1 MARSRG
7 IEALRNAGQVD
18 KDELSDYKNFRSSI
32 CTTISRLLTETP
44 TERPTASQ
52 LLVLEFTEATIERI
66 KSLEE
71 LKIMRQTI
79 QKQEQL
85 ILRQEKEIQ
94 TLRALLKL
102 NAEGNDTLAV
112 CNVAVTQ

>member
-7 IEALRNAGQVD
+7 IEALRIAGQVD
-18 KDELSDYKNFRSSI
+18 KDELCDYKNSRPSV
-32 CTTISRLLTETP
+32 CTTISHLLSETP

-94 TLRALLKL
+94 TLRALLEL
-102 NAEGNDTLAV
+102 NAKGNDTVAV

>member
-1 MARSRG
+1 M
-7 IEALRNAGQVD
+7 
-18 KDELSDYKNFRSSI
+18 
-32 CTTISRLLTETP
+32 
-44 TERPTASQ
+44 
-52 LLVLEFTEATIERI
+52 EFTEATIERI

-94 TLRALLKL
+94 TLRALLEL
-102 NAEGNDTLAV
+102 NATGNDTLAV

>member
-7 IEALRNAGQVD
+7 IEALRIAGQVD
-18 KDELSDYKNFRSSI
+18 KDELCDYKNSRPSV
-32 CTTISRLLTETP
+32 CTTISRLLSETP

-94 TLRALLKL
+94 TLRALLEL
-102 NAEGNDTLAV
+102 NATGNDTLAV
-112 CNVAVTQ
+112 CNVAATQ

>member
-18 KDELSDYKNFRSSI
+18 KDELSDYKNFRPSI

-52 LLVLEFTEATIERI
+52 LLASEFTEATIERI

-85 ILRQEKEIQ
+85 ILKQENEIK
-94 TLRALLKL
+94 TLRALLES
-102 NAEGNDTLAV
+102 NVQANDNLSM
-112 CNVAVTQ
+112 CNMAVTQ